1 MTVKDI
7 IEFYFSQYETINVK
21 LQLLGG
27 VHGKY
32 YLFTKEEY
40 YNLFSAWNNE
50 KPISTSFSTY
60 HIFKGEEARKLEFP
74 QLDIIL

>member
-1 MTVKDI
+1 MTVRDI

-27 VHGKY
+27 LHGKY
-32 YLFTKEEY
+32 YLLTKNEY

-74 QLDIIL
+74 QLNIIL